1 MIFGRIKENL
11 PTMSPLH
18 KKIAQYILD
27 NGQSVGF
34 SSIYKMSEDIGIS
47 NATLVRFARSLGM
60 KGYSELRRQLQAEIA
75 HQVNSYE
82 KITSSGLN
90 GLSRN
95 KQRQMFFQNEQE
107 NLRKTF
113 ENLDNDALDKIVE
126 YIKTS
131 ERIFLAG
138 FGLTRHFMGSF
149 EYSLRTTLEKQ
160 IIPIYGCVSDYT
172 PSLKSFTS
180 RDCLFLTTFPPYS
193 GEGMHI
199 ASFTKERG
207 GAFILITDSSACP
220 FYSFADI
227 VVRCERNSL
236 LLNNSYVGLVAVLQT
251 LVNQA
256 SLAQKE
262 ESAEERK
269 ENQEMEQKGYAVI
282 SAYKAVD

>member
-1 MIFGRIKENL
+1 MIFERIKENL

-27 NGQSVGF
+27 SGQSVGF
-34 SSIYKMSEDIGIS
+34 FSIYEMSESIGTS

-60 KGYSELRRQLQAEIA
+60 KGYSDLRRELQDEIA
-75 HQVNSYE
+75 HRISSYE
-82 KITSSGLN
+82 KISSSGL
-90 GLSRN
+90 GELSRN

-113 ENLDNDALDKIVE
+113 ENFDTDTLDKIVE

-131 ERIFLAG
+131 EKIFLAG
-138 FGLTRHFMGSF
+138 FGLTRHFIGSF
-149 EYSLRTTLEKQ
+149 EYSLRATLEKQ
-160 IIPIYGCVSDYT
+160 VVPIYGCVSDYT

-180 RDCLFLTTFPPYS
+180 KDCLILTTFPPYS

-199 ASFTKERG
+199 ASFAREKG
-207 GAFILITDSSACP
+207 GTFILITDSSACP
-220 FYSFADI
+220 FYSYANI

-251 LVNQA
+251 IVNQA

-262 ESAEERK
+262 RSAEERK
-269 ENQEMEQKGYAVI
+269 ATEEMEKKGYAVV
-282 SAYKAVD
+282 SAYKAVI